1 MREVSSPPNGGPR
14 RFQLLRPPYSF
25 DRVQEATM
33 ARGTYFIIS
42 ETTEDRF
49 DEAENLDDAIRI
61 AHGLVKKSQ
70 AGDPISI
77 EHNGRVVRQF
87 VLTPEGVVEEPS
99 VS

>member
-1 MREVSSPPNGGPR
+1 
-14 RFQLLRPPYSF
+14 
-25 DRVQEATM
+25 M
-33 ARGTYFIIS
+33 ARGSYSIVS

-49 DEAENLDDAIRI
+49 DEVDTLDEAIQI
-61 AHGLVKKSQ
+61 ARGLVKEGT

-99 VS
+99 VN